1 MHPLHFRN
9 EKPTHWQDECRSLG
23 LLYIRGRVIY
33 IQDTANAV
41 EQSLS
46 VVS

>member
-33 IQDTANAV
+33 KTLQM
-41 EQSLS
+41 Q
-46 VVS
+46 